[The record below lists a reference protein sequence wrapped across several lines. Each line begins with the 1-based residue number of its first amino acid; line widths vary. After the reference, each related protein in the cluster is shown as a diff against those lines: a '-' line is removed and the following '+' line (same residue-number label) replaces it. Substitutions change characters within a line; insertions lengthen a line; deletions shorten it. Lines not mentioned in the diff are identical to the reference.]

1 MEAVVVKTTGNKY
14 SVRTLDGKI
23 LMCMLK
29 GKFRVKK
36 IKSTSPIV
44 VGDIVLIELDGDN
57 WMIVDLCERK
67 NQIIRKSVN
76 LSKQTHV
83 IAANIDQAILMITL
97 INPITTT
104 AFIDRFLVS
113 ANAYGVDV
121 VLLFN
126 KKDLYNNKLLQD
138 QRYLMRGYKKIG
150 YKVMSFSVLNDDLS
164 EIKHLMKDKVNIV
177 SGHSGVGKST
187 LINKLQPTL
196 NIKTKTTSLNHQQ
209 GQHTTTFSQ
218 LYNLDFGGD
227 IIDTPG
233 IKGFGL
239 VDINKEEL
247 ANYFPEF
254 FLLKN
259 KCKFNNC
266 IHHNEPDC
274 YVKYKLSKGDMLK
287 HRYSNYL
294 NMLNENHSIYRNKLL

>member
-164 EIKHLMKDKVNIV
+164 
-177 SGHSGVGKST
+177 
-187 LINKLQPTL
+187 
-196 NIKTKTTSLNHQQ
+196 
-209 GQHTTTFSQ
+209 
-218 LYNLDFGGD
+218 
-227 IIDTPG
+227 
-233 IKGFGL
+233 
-239 VDINKEEL
+239 
-247 ANYFPEF
+247 
-254 FLLKN
+254 
-259 KCKFNNC
+259 
-266 IHHNEPDC
+266 
-274 YVKYKLSKGDMLK
+274 
-287 HRYSNYL
+287 
-294 NMLNENHSIYRNKLL
+294 